1 MRTARTVFA
10 SAAIT
15 VVLAVTGPAA
25 NAVTLS
31 DDGGRDSES
40 SSSREHDGD
49 HEKSWEGRKPHGG
62 VHTGGGALALSSMDD
77 EDHGK
82 QSRERG
88 DHEKSWEGRKPHGGM
103 HTGGGA
109 LAATPADDWDQD
121 GGSSS
126 RREDSG
132 SSSREDSGSSS
143 REDSG
148 SSSGRDR
155 GEESRERGDHEKS
168 WEGRRPHGGVH
179 TGGGGLAESGGGLAA
194 GSALAL
200 GGIGA
205 GAYMLRRRRNAA
217 GDAAA

>member
-15 VVLAVTGPAA
+15 VVLAVTSPAA
-25 NAVTLS
+25 NAMTLS

-62 VHTGGGALALSSMDD
+62 MHTGGGALALSSKDD

-109 LAATPADDWDQD
+109 LALSSKDD
-121 GGSSS
+121 
-126 RREDSG
+126 EDHG
-132 SSSREDSGSSS
+132 KQ
-143 REDSG
+143 
-148 SSSGRDR
+148 
-155 GEESRERGDHEKS
+155 SRERGDH
-168 WEGRRPHGGVH
+168 
-179 TGGGGLAESGGGLAA
+179 
-194 GSALAL
+194 
-200 GGIGA
+200 
-205 GAYMLRRRRNAA
+205 
-217 GDAAA
+217 